1 MALDKWRVE
10 AKRISGLHA
19 LSTVWRWREGTRQ
32 RLKLWRRWR
41 SFVRADDE
49 QLMPVASHADDEQV
63 QRRRRAIRLDD
74 WSRVE
79 MPRMHN
85 KHRMLRRWHSHA
97 QIRRG
102 TLAITAAALPILLSR
117 YLRRWM
123 QQAANK
129 RGIEVAYGRALLR
142 LVPGQRWALSRW
154 RRYVLPFRC
163 MALMS
168 VCLERRRERDA
179 VRVWRRHRRVQM
191 ALRQRRS
198 ANETRWALCRAWGR
212 WRLRA
217 VLIALG

>member
-1 MALDKWRVE
+1 MR
-10 AKRISGLHA
+10 
-19 LSTVWRWREGTRQ
+19 
-32 RLKLWRRWR
+32 
-41 SFVRADDE
+41 
-49 QLMPVASHADDEQV
+49 
-63 QRRRRAIRLDD
+63 
-74 WSRVE
+74 
-79 MPRMHN
+79 
-85 KHRMLRRWHSHA
+85 
-97 QIRRG
+97 
-102 TLAITAAALPILLSR
+102 
-117 YLRRWM
+117 
-123 QQAANK
+123 
-129 RGIEVAYGRALLR
+129 RGIEALRALLR

-191 ALRQRRS
+191 ALRHRRS